1 MEQVEIEQI
10 DSYYFE
16 KSPIWKAI
24 AHMSLPMMLGMSL
37 NLIYNII
44 DAYFIGKLN
53 NTEMMSAITLALPF
67 ITVLMALGNLFGTGG
82 GTFISRLLGE
92 KNLLESKKVAS
103 VSFYFSIITGL
114 ILIMF
119 SILMLQPILKLLGA
133 EGNNIEFTKS
143 IILVFTIG
151 SPIIIA
157 NFVLEQLVRA
167 EGASTVSMYGM
178 GISVIAN
185 IILDPI
191 LIFTCHLNIMGAA
204 LGTVLGNLC
213 AVFYFIYYIQKKS
226 PALSISFKEFIPTS
240 SMTKDIFK
248 IGVTSLLM
256 DVFLIV
262 SGLLFNNLSI
272 KYGDY
277 VVAGFGISQRVV
289 QLSDFIGMGLF
300 MGVIPLIAY
309 SYSAKNI
316 KRMLEIIRTTAA
328 YIVILIG
335 IISGTLL
342 IFRTQVFQLFSKDSE
357 VLAIGTLIFVAMLLS
372 SLFTSLSGLFVG
384 VFQGVGREKEAAIM
398 SVAKGL
404 IVIPI
409 MILSNVFWGLHGL
422 IWSLTASEILACLV
436 GALLWLHFK
445 KDASMKIS
453 V

>member
-1 MEQVEIEQI
+1 MEQVEIDQI

-92 KNLLESKKVAS
+92 KNLQESKKVAS

-114 ILIMF
+114 ILIML
-119 SILMLQPILKLLGA
+119 SIPMIQPILKLLGA

-143 IILVFTIG
+143 IILIFTIG

-213 AVFYFIYYIQKKS
+213 AVLYFIYYIQRKS
-226 PALSISFKEFIPTS
+226 SALSISFKEFMPTS
-240 SMTKDIFK
+240 LITKDIFK

-256 DVFLIV
+256 DVFLII

-272 KYGDY
+272 RYGDY

-300 MGVIPLIAY
+300 MGVIPLVAY

-316 KRMLEIIRTTAA
+316 KRMQEIIRTTAS
-328 YIVILIG
+328 YIMILIG
-335 IISGTLL
+335 GISGTLL
-342 IFRTQVFQLFSKDSE
+342 IFRTEVFQLFSKDNE
-357 VLAIGTLIFVAMLLS
+357 VLVIGTLIFVAMLLS
-372 SLFTSLSGLFVG
+372 SLFTSLSGLIVG
-384 VFQGVGREKEAAIM
+384 IFQGVGREKEAAIM

-409 MILSNVFWGLHGL
+409 MILSNTFWGLHGL
-422 IWSLTASEILACLV
+422 IWSLTASEVLACLV

-445 KDASMKIS
+445 KDPSMKVS

>member
-1 MEQVEIEQI
+1 MEQVEIDQI

-92 KNLLESKKVAS
+92 KNLLESKRVAS

-114 ILIMF
+114 ILIML
-119 SILMLQPILKLLGA
+119 SIPMLQPILKLLGA

-191 LIFTCHLNIMGAA
+191 LIFACHLNIMGAA

-213 AVFYFIYYIQKKS
+213 AVLYFIYYIQRKS
-226 PALSISFKEFIPTS
+226 SALSISFKEFMPTS
-240 SMTKDIFK
+240 LMTKDIFK

-256 DVFLIV
+256 DVFLII

-272 KYGDY
+272 RYGDY
-277 VVAGFGISQRVV
+277 VVAGFGISQREV
-289 QLSDFIGMGLF
+289 QLSDFLGMGLL
-300 MGVIPLIAY
+300 MGIIPLVAY

-316 KRMLEIIRTTAA
+316 KRMQEIIRTTAT

-335 IISGTLL
+335 VISGTLL
-342 IFRTQVFQLFSKDSE
+342 IFRTQVFQLFSKDNE

-409 MILSNVFWGLHGL
+409 MILSNAFWGLHGL
-422 IWSLTASEILACLV
+422 IWSLTASEVLACLV

-445 KDASMKIS
+445 KDPSMKIS
-453 V
+453 D

>member
-1 MEQVEIEQI
+1 MEQVEIDQI

-67 ITVLMALGNLFGTGG
+67 VTVLMALGNLFGTGG

-92 KNLLESKKVAS
+92 KNLRESKKVAS

-114 ILIMF
+114 MLILF
-119 SILMLQPILKLLGA
+119 SIPMLQPMLKLLGA

-191 LIFTCHLNIMGAA
+191 LIFICHLNIMGAA

-213 AVFYFIYYIQKKS
+213 AVLYFIYYIQRKS
-226 PALSISFKEFIPTS
+226 SALSISFKAFIPTS
-240 SMTKDIFK
+240 LMTKDIFK

-256 DVFLIV
+256 DVFLII

-272 KYGDY
+272 RYGDY

-300 MGVIPLIAY
+300 MGIIPLVAY

-316 KRMLEIIRTTAA
+316 GRMQEIIRTTAS

-342 IFRTQVFQLFSKDSE
+342 IFRTEVFQLFSKDSE

-372 SLFTSLSGLFVG
+372 SLFTSLSGLIVG
-384 VFQGVGREKEAAIM
+384 IFQGVGREKEAAIM

-409 MILSNVFWGLHGL
+409 MILSNAFWGLHGL
-422 IWSLTASEILACLV
+422 IWSLTVSEVLACLV
-436 GALLWLHFK
+436 GAILWLHFK
-445 KDASMKIS
+445 KDPSMKI
-453 V
+453 